1 METFI
6 VIPCLNEAGCI
17 EATCKSLS
25 FGDGAEP
32 CGRLVLVDN
41 GSSDATLQVLAGIQR
56 ASPPG
61 RVLVTRELQRGYVS
75 ARRAGMAAILA
86 QAQHEQLRD
95 DLVLVLQADADTIY
109 LPGYVSTMQDA
120 HSGVRGQLLEGS
132 AVTSRDF
139 NLELPAF
146 AKLCREVDSEM
157 EHWFASEKDQ
167 VIVDDKVC
175 AFLLADYLAWGEHQ
189 DDLDDRGIPVFAET
203 TRLFLRAKRCATVSR
218 CRVEAALALPS
229 RRRLRTQA
237 PGYFACSG
245 FPRQSEWMNAWG
257 AQDESESFLRSPD
270 RWPGLS
276 RLVRSRQRHQLALF
290 ALLPAVVEKLT
301 SVSQGLAALAD
312 TVRTSSVATSPGLLL
327 SLMLKL
333 ADDEHGPLAALLQQG
348 PPHACG

>member
-41 GSSDATLQVLAGIQR
+41 GSSDATLQVLAAIQR

-109 LPGYVSTMQDA
+109 LPGYISTMQDA
-120 HSGVRGQLLEGS
+120 HSGVRGQLLEGN

-139 NLELPAF
+139 NLEFPAF

-157 EHWFASEKDQ
+157 EHWFAPEKDQ
-167 VIVDDKVC
+167 VVADDQAAQHQGRLQLPQPVVEQLGERVASANDIASGRPDRVGRKAGEQSLGVVC
-175 AFLLADYLAWGEHQ
+175 VE
-189 DDLDDRGIPVFAET
+189 
-203 TRLFLRAKRCATVSR
+203 
-218 CRVEAALALPS
+218 RVEVLFDNLAS
-229 RRRLRTQA
+229 IRHRRTVASTGRT
-237 PGYFACSG
+237 
-245 FPRQSEWMNAWG
+245 
-257 AQDESESFLRSPD
+257 
-270 RWPGLS
+270 LS
-276 RLVRSRQRHQLALF
+276 
-290 ALLPAVVEKLT
+290 
-301 SVSQGLAALAD
+301 
-312 TVRTSSVATSPGLLL
+312 
-327 SLMLKL
+327 
-333 ADDEHGPLAALLQQG
+333 
-348 PPHACG
+348 

>member
-17 EATCKSLS
+17 EATCKSLR

-41 GSSDATLQVLAGIQR
+41 GSNDATLQVLAGIQC

-61 RVLVTRELQRGYVS
+61 HVLVTRELQRGYVS

-120 HSGVRGQLLEGS
+120 HSGVRGQFLEGS

-139 NLELPAF
+139 NLEFPAF

-167 VIVDDKVC
+167 VVVDDKVC

-189 DDLDDRGIPVFAET
+189 DDLDDRGIPVLAET

-290 ALLPAVVEKLT
+290 ALLPAVVEKFT
-301 SVSQGLAALAD
+301 SVPQGLAALAD
-312 TVRTSSVATSPGLLL
+312 TVRTSSVARSPGLLL

>member
-6 VIPCLNEAGCI
+6 VIPCLNEADCI
-17 EATCKSLS
+17 EATCKSLG

-32 CGRLVLVDN
+32 GARLVLVDN
-41 GSSDATLQVLAGIQR
+41 GSSDATLQVLGGIQR

-61 RVLVTRELQRGYVS
+61 RVLVTRELHRGYVS

-86 QAQHEQLRD
+86 QTHHEQLRD

-109 LPGYVSTMQDA
+109 LPGYVSTMQGA

-139 NLELPAF
+139 NLEFPAF
-146 AKLCREVDSEM
+146 ANLCREVDGEM
-157 EHWFASEKDQ
+157 EPWFAAEEAQ
-167 VIVDDKVC
+167 VVVDDKVC

-189 DDLDDRGIPVFAET
+189 DDFDDRGVPVLAET
-203 TRLFLRAKRCATVSR
+203 TRLHLRAKRCAPVSR
-218 CRVEAALALPS
+218 CRVEAAVALPS

-257 AQDESESFLRSPD
+257 ARDEAESFLRSPE
-270 RWPGLS
+270 RWPALS

-290 ALLPAVVEKLT
+290 ALLPAVVEKLNDLPR
-301 SVSQGLAALAD
+301 GLAALAD
-312 TVRTSSVATSPGLLL
+312 AVRTSSVARSPGSLL

-333 ADDEHGPLAALLQQG
+333 ADDEHGPLAAMLQQG
-348 PPHACG
+348 PRHVSG

>member
-6 VIPCLNEAGCI
+6 VIPCLNEADCI
-17 EATCKSLS
+17 EATCKSLG

-32 CGRLVLVDN
+32 IGRLVLVDN
-41 GSSDATLQVLAGIQR
+41 GSSDATLQILAGIER

-61 RVLVTRELQRGYVS
+61 RVLVTRELQRGYVC
-75 ARRAGMAAILA
+75 ARRAGMAAILV

-109 LPGYVSTMQDA
+109 LPGYVSTIKDA
-120 HSGVRGQLLEGS
+120 HSGARGQLLEGS

-139 NLELPAF
+139 NVEFPAF
-146 AKLCREVDSEM
+146 AKLCREVDIEM
-157 EHWFASEKDQ
+157 EHWFASEEDQ
-167 VIVDDKVC
+167 VVVDDKVS

-189 DDLDDRGIPVFAET
+189 DDFDDRGIPVLAET
-203 TRLFLRAKRCATVSR
+203 TRLYLRAKHCATVSR
-218 CRVEAALALPS
+218 FRVDAAVALPS

-245 FPRQSEWMNAWG
+245 FPRQSEWMNAWA

-270 RWPGLS
+270 RWPSLS
-276 RLVRSRQRHQLALF
+276 RLIRSRQRHQLALF
-290 ALLPAVVEKLT
+290 ALLPAVVEKL
-301 SVSQGLAALAD
+301 SGAPQGLAALAD
-312 TVRTSSVATSPGLLL
+312 KVRTSSIATSPGLLL
-327 SLMLKL
+327 SLMLKM